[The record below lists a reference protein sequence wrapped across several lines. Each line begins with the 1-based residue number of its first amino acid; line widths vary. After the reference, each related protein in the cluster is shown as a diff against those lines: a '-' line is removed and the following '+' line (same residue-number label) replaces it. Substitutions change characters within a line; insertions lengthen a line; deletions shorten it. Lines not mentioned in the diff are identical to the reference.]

1 MSQPIPGSVNL
12 KNIKESS
19 NKSSSRNNKKEIQL
33 PSSQKSTI
41 EGTPSKEE
49 SNENE
54 IDRKS
59 SSSSLSHIS
68 NLLSKKKLTYSQIC
82 NNLPYHS
89 TENNFVYNMIS
100 NRNSNRIDKV
110 NDMMNN
116 MRNSFEMMSL
126 KNSVTATT
134 GYNNNSN
141 NHSNNKGVK
150 VSCCFFSNK

>member
-1 MSQPIPGSVNL
+1 MSNPIPGRQTKRYRYKILVFVV
-12 KNIKESS
+12 
-19 NKSSSRNNKKEIQL
+19 
-33 PSSQKSTI
+33 
-41 EGTPSKEE
+41 
-49 SNENE
+49 
-54 IDRKS
+54 
-59 SSSSLSHIS
+59 IS

-100 NRNSNRIDKV
+100 SRNSNRIDKV

-141 NHSNNKGVK
+141 NHSNLSLHLN
-150 VSCCFFSNK
+150 